1 LICTLLFHENCAQ
14 RLAIRRMRVNTYIFV
29 PRCYR
34 NLTARTLRTYDTAY
48 VL

>member
-1 LICTLLFHENCAQ
+1 VHNVYQANYLQ
-14 RLAIRRMRVNTYIFV
+14 RLAIKRMRVNTYIFV

-34 NLTARTLRTYDTAY
+34 NLTAHKLRTYNTAY

>member
-1 LICTLLFHENCAQ
+1 MIFMNEPQ

-29 PRCYR
+29 PRCWR
-34 NLTARTLRTYDTAY
+34 NLIVHTLRTYDIAY